1 MTRLILYNLIL
12 ILLVSCS
19 GKGNKEVYNPKAVE
33 LNNRGIGW
41 MKRSNPDSAIILFDK
56 AIAIDKTY
64 YLPHS
69 NKIGIYINRKEFD
82 KALAESEMVVQ
93 LKPDLAEGWNFTG
106 MLHDGLG
113 DSLAAKKCYRK
124 SIELFDQRIS
134 DSQNKEKLFANRL
147 QRAFCLILI
156 GKEKEGKEEMKKL
169 QAEKPNDLIT
179 EQFLQMNKRDF
190 INEIFKTE

>member
-1 MTRLILYNLIL
+1 MTRLIIFNLIL
-12 ILLVSCS
+12 ILLVSCL
-19 GKGNKEVYNPKAVE
+19 GKGKREVYNPKAIE

-41 MKRSNPDSAIILFDK
+41 MKRSNPDSALILFDK
-56 AIAIDKTY
+56 AIAMDKTY
-64 YLPHS
+64 YMPHS
-69 NKIGIYINRKEFD
+69 NKIGIYISKKEFE

-93 LKPDLAEGWNFTG
+93 LKPDLAEAWNFTG

-113 DSLAAKKCYRK
+113 DSLAAKKCYQK
-124 SIELFDQRIS
+124 SLELFDQRIS
-134 DSQNKEKLFANRL
+134 DSKNKKQIFASRL
-147 QRAFCLILI
+147 QRAFCLILL

-169 QAEKPNDLIT
+169 QSEKPDDLIT

>member
-1 MTRLILYNLIL
+1 MTRLIIFNLIL
-12 ILLVSCS
+12 ILLASCS
-19 GKGNKEVYNPKAVE
+19 GKGKKAVYNPKAVE

-41 MKRSNPDSAIILFDK
+41 MKRSNPDSALILFDK
-56 AIAIDKTY
+56 AIAMDKTY
-64 YLPHS
+64 YIPHS
-69 NKIGIYINRKEFD
+69 NKIGIYISKKEFE

-93 LKPDLAEGWNFTG
+93 LKPDLAEAWNFTG

-113 DSLAAKKCYRK
+113 DSVDAKKCYQK

-147 QRAFCLILI
+147 QRAFCLILL

-169 QAEKPNDLIT
+169 QSEKPNDLVT
-179 EQFLQMNKRDF
+179 EQFLQMNKHDF
-190 INEIFKTE
+190 INEIFKKE